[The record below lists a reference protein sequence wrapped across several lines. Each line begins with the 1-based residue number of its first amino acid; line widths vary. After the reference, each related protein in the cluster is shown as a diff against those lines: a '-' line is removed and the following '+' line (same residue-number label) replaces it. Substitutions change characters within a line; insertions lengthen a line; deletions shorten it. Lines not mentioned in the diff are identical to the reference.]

1 MGFVRLKTNLG
12 LTGLGESH
20 TEKIQKKRS
29 KSSSLLSVILHR
41 LMWKRFVSGEWQ
53 GQNRGTRISRAFCAL
68 KVAMWDLIGKA
79 LGVPIYNLFGGKFR
93 DSVPVY
99 ANINRATQNRTPMGF
114 AANAREAVRGEIPL
128 LKPRPLTVS
137 RN

>member
-1 MGFVRLKTNLG
+1 
-12 LTGLGESH
+12 
-20 TEKIQKKRS
+20 
-29 KSSSLLSVILHR
+29 
-41 LMWKRFVSGEWQ
+41 
-53 GQNRGTRISRAFCAL
+53 
-68 KVAMWDLIGKA
+68 MWDLIGKV

-114 AANAREAVRGEIPL
+114 AVNAREAVREEIPL